1 MQYPV
6 GPVSAACVEISLF
19 SIGLDGPEAGRR
31 PQPGV
36 GGWLGSVRIINH
48 HNMSNNANVQ
58 QAKADAH
65 AAVNK
70 TANKAEQAAKY
81 VRKSAYGH

>member
-36 GGWLGSVRIINH
+36 GWWLGSVRIINH

-81 VRKSAYGH
+81 VRKNAYGH

>member
-1 MQYPV
+1 MHYPV
-6 GPVSAACVEISLF
+6 GPISAASVEISQF

-36 GGWLGSVRIINH
+36 SGWLGSVCIINH

-81 VRKSAYGH
+81 VRKNAYGH